1 MRFVITG
8 FLALLLWGCASFF
21 AADVGITKWIPAV
34 CLALTGLIV
43 QLVYARLVNRHFN
56 NIGMSE
62 SVRVRIRNDR
72 GVVPFWIVGIG
83 IIARSLMLA
92 GTVFP
97 LLEAIGCIV
106 RGSGS
111 V

>member
-8 FLALLLWGCASFF
+8 FLALLLWGYASFS
-21 AADVGITKWIPAV
+21 AGDVGLPKWIPAV
-34 CLALTGLIV
+34 CLAVIGLIV

-56 NIGMSE
+56 HVGMPE
-62 SVRVRIRNDR
+62 SIRVRLRDDR
-72 GVVPFWIVGIG
+72 RVVPFWIAGMG

-106 RGSGS
+106 RGTSS